1 MQNKTIINLSN
12 KNISPHTVTAL
23 SKGLNYIPTPKP
35 TPYSSIYTS
44 FLKYRRNMYNRYLSG
59 NTVRNTKHPFKL
71 PTNFTAPIPD
81 NSNLQEYISNVY
93 YDIKTDYHI
102 TMSSVRRSVYDYF
115 HAASTR
121 RAISTRLAWILSYKS
136 REGRFT
142 TQCVEPPSLCVEM
155 TSFPWESL
163 ARFKNVL
170 LSPRAAHTNKTRIDV
185 IIFILKMT

>member
-1 MQNKTIINLSN
+1 MLTFTKSQRNNNNNRFLSKNKLHKKIHRNMQNKTIINLSN

-102 TMSSVRRSVYDYF
+102 TMKRPPTNITKHEKQSF
-115 HAASTR
+115 HQ
-121 RAISTRLAWILSYKS
+121 L
-136 REGRFT
+136 
-142 TQCVEPPSLCVEM
+142 
-155 TSFPWESL
+155 
-163 ARFKNVL
+163 
-170 LSPRAAHTNKTRIDV
+170 KTDNDLIVKPAD
-185 IIFILKMT
+185 K